1 MNKRELAKD
10 FVVALISSGKIDTA
24 QSSVQTYFDI
34 ISMLERNEDA
44 TQHID
49 VSEPYDPFKDA

>member
-10 FVVALISSGKIDTA
+10 FVVALINSGKIDTA
-24 QSSVQTYFDI
+24 QSAVQTYFDI

-44 TQHID
+44 QQHID

>member
-1 MNKRELAKD
+1 MNKRELYKD
-10 FVVALISSGKIDTA
+10 FGVALIRCGKIDTE

-44 TQHID
+44 PQHID

>member
-24 QSSVQTYFDI
+24 QSSVQTYF
-34 ISMLERNEDA
+34 E
-44 TQHID
+44 
-49 VSEPYDPFKDA
+49 

>member
-1 MNKRELAKD
+1 MNNRELAKD

-44 TQHID
+44 PQHID

>member
-24 QSSVQTYFDI
+24 QSSVQY
-34 ISMLERNEDA
+34 NQYA
-44 TQHID
+44 GTQRRCSAAYRRI
-49 VSEPYDPFKDA
+49 

>member
-24 QSSVQTYFDI
+24 QSAVQTYFDI
-34 ISMLERNEDA
+34 I
-44 TQHID
+44 
-49 VSEPYDPFKDA
+49 